1 MNTDKTV
8 EWFPD
13 VAAAIVNEGTTR
25 LKAFICVHLC
35 SSVFTGLL
43 LASCTVGPNYSKP
56 QVETPPAYKQSGD
69 WLVAQPKDDVP
80 KGKWWE
86 IYDDPVLNGLEEQVQ
101 VSNQSLIAAEAR
113 YRQAQAATRA
123 ARSALFPTLGATG
136 SATRS
141 GRGSG
146 GTGNNNTNGGGGSG
160 TTYSVLLDARWEA
173 DIWGRVRRQVE
184 ASRANEEATAADLE
198 AARLSLQAE
207 LATDYVLLRVAD
219 TQRALIE
226 DSVKAFRTS
235 LTIAQNRYRAG
246 VAAKVDVVLA
256 ESQVKSN
263 EAQAIDLR
271 ITRAQLEHAIAVLAG
286 KAPGEFAIEAVKFTM
301 TGPVVPPGV
310 PSTLLER
317 RPDIAAAERRM
328 AAANAQ
334 VGVAEAAYYPNLT
347 LSGSGGFAGTQLS
360 NLISAPNRVWSLGLD
375 LAGTLIDF
383 GARSAA
389 VESSRAAYDEA
400 VANYRGTVLGAFQEV
415 ENSLAS
421 ARWLGEELQ
430 VQQDAANL
438 ARENVTLTLNQYKA
452 GTVGY
457 LNVAIAQEQQL
468 STERDLF
475 NLQGRQIGAS
485 IALIRALGGGW

>member
-1 MNTDKTV
+1 MNTDKP
-8 EWFPD
+8 FQSCRAFLD
-13 VAAAIVNEGTTR
+13 DGGRFTT
-25 LKAFICVHLC
+25 KTFKGFIRVHLC

-69 WLVAQPKDDVP
+69 WLVARPKDDVP

-123 ARSALFPTLGATG
+123 ARAALFPSVGATG

-146 GTGNNNTNGGGGSG
+146 SGSTGNTSGGGSG
-160 TTYSVLLDARWEA
+160 TSYSVLLDARWEA

-226 DSVKAFRTS
+226 DSLKAFRTS

-286 KAPGEFAIEAVKFTM
+286 KAPGDFAIEAEKFTM

-334 VGVAEAAYYPNLT
+334 VGVAQAAYYPDLT
-347 LSGSGGFAGTQLS
+347 LSGSAGFAGTKLS

-375 LAGTLIDF
+375 LAATLIDF

-430 VQQDAANL
+430 VQRDAANL

-452 GTVGY
+452 GTVGF

-468 STERDLF
+468 SNERDLY
-475 NLQGRQIGAS
+475 NLEGRQIGAS

>member
-1 MNTDKTV
+1 MNTDKT
-8 EWFPD
+8 FQSCRACLHD
-13 VAAAIVNEGTTR
+13 GGGFTTKT
-25 LKAFICVHLC
+25 LKGFICVHLC

-86 IYDDPVLNGLEEQVQ
+86 IYDDPVLNALEEQVQ

-146 GTGNNNTNGGGGSG
+146 GTGNNANGGGGSG
-160 TTYSVLLDARWEA
+160 TSYSVLLDARWEA

-286 KAPGEFAIEAVKFTM
+286 KAPGDFAIEAVKFTM
-301 TGPVVPPGV
+301 AGPVVPPGV

-347 LSGSGGFAGTQLS
+347 LSGSAGFAGTQLS

-430 VQQDAANL
+430 VQRDAANL

-457 LNVAIAQEQQL
+457 LNVAVAQEQQL

>member
-1 MNTDKTV
+1 
-8 EWFPD
+8 
-13 VAAAIVNEGTTR
+13 
-25 LKAFICVHLC
+25 
-35 SSVFTGLL
+35 VFAVFL

-56 QVETPPAYKQSGD
+56 QVETPPAFKQSGD

-86 IYDDPVLNGLEEQVQ
+86 IYNDPLLNGLEEQVA

-123 ARSALFPTLGATG
+123 ARSALFPTVGATG

-146 GTGNNNTNGGGGSG
+146 GTNNPSGGGSG
-160 TTYSVLLDARWEA
+160 TSYSVLADARWEA

-219 TQRALIE
+219 TQRELIE
-226 DSVKAFRTS
+226 DSLKAFRTS

-263 EAQAIDLR
+263 EAQSIDLR

-286 KAPGEFAIEAVKFTM
+286 KAPGDFAIEPVKFSM

-334 VGVAEAAYYPNLT
+334 VGVAQAAYYPDLT
-347 LSGSGGFAGTQLS
+347 LSGSAGFAGSKLS

-430 VQQDAANL
+430 VQRDAANL

-468 STERDLF
+468 SNERDLY
-475 NLQGRQIGAS
+475 NLEGRQIGAS

>member
-1 MNTDKTV
+1 MNTDKPL
-8 EWFPD
+8 ECFRGE
-13 VAAAIVNEGTTR
+13 AATIVTERTTR

-35 SSVFTGLL
+35 SSVFLGLL

-86 IYDDPVLNGLEEQVQ
+86 IYGDPVLNGLEEQVE
-101 VSNQSLIAAEAR
+101 VSNQTLVAAEAR
-113 YRQAQAATRA
+113 YRQAQAATKA
-123 ARSALFPTLGATG
+123 ARSALFPTIGATG

-146 GTGNNNTNGGGGSG
+146 STSGNGASGGGGSG

-173 DIWGRVRRQVE
+173 DIWGRIHRQIE
-184 ASRANEEATAADLE
+184 ATRATEEATAADLE

-219 TQRALIE
+219 SQRELIE

-256 ESQVKSN
+256 ESQVKTN

-286 KAPGEFAIEAVKFTM
+286 KAPAGFAIEPVKFGM
-301 TGPVVPPGV
+301 VGPLVPPGV

-334 VGVAEAAYYPNLT
+334 VGVAQAAYYPDLT
-347 LSGSGGFAGTQLS
+347 LSGSVGFAGTQLS

-375 LAGTLIDF
+375 LAGTLLDF

-389 VESSRAAYDEA
+389 VESSRAAYDAA
-400 VANYRGTVLGAFQEV
+400 VADYRGTVLGAFQEV
-415 ENSLAS
+415 ENSLVS

-430 VQQDAANL
+430 VQQDAASL

-457 LNVAIAQEQQL
+457 LNVALAQAQQL
-468 STERDLF
+468 SNERDLV

-485 IALIRALGGGW
+485 IALIRALGGSW